1 MSESARPTGSGDPS
15 TPTSDAPD
23 ERRGRGEVPADELQT
38 LTRPP
43 RARWRETV
51 SALLAN
57 RLAAAGLVVLA
68 LLVLAAVFADVVAPF
83 GFADGDLTRRL
94 QPPSAEHWLGT
105 DELGRDI
112 LSRIVFGARVSLQV
126 GAVAVGIS
134 LVVGTLIGLIAGY
147 RGGWIDALLM
157 RTMDVLFSFPV
168 VLLAI
173 AIVAVLSPSL
183 VNTMIAIGVVFT
195 PIFARVVRGSVLSV
209 REEVFVRA
217 ARSLGASD
225 WRIVSR
231 HVLPNVAAPVIVQTS
246 LSLAFAILTEAALSY
261 LGIGVQ
267 PPRPAWGL
275 MLLDA
280 QGFIAVGAW
289 WMSVFPGLAIF
300 LTVMALNLVGDG
312 LRDALD
318 PRQRSIIQSRGAG
331 A

>member
-1 MSESARPTGSGDPS
+1 VSDTALQQPS
-15 TPTSDAPD
+15 TRSRS
-23 ERRGRGEVPADELQT
+23 RRA
-38 LTRPP
+38 
-43 RARWRETV
+43 ETF
-51 SALLAN
+51 SALWSN
-57 RLAAAGLVVLA
+57 RLAAIGLVVLV
-68 LLVLAAVFADVVAPF
+68 LLVLAAVFADVIAPY
-83 GFADGDLTRRL
+83 GYTDSDLTRRL
-94 QPPSAEHWLGT
+94 QPPSGAHWFGT
-105 DELGRDI
+105 DELGRDV
-112 LSRIVFGARVSLQV
+112 LSRVIHGARVSLQV

-134 LVVGTLIGLIAGY
+134 LVLGTTIGLVAGY
-147 RGGWIDALLM
+147 RGGWIDVVLM
-157 RTMDVLFSFPV
+157 RMMDILFSFPV

-183 VNTMIAIGVVFT
+183 VNTMIAIGIVFT

-209 REEVFVRA
+209 REEVYVRA

-225 WRIVSR
+225 LRILGR
-231 HVLPNVAAPVIVQTS
+231 HVLPNVAAPIIVQTS

-280 QGFIAVGAW
+280 QGFIPTGAW
-289 WMSVFPGLAIF
+289 WMSIFPGLAIF

-318 PRQRSIIQSRGAG
+318 PRQRSVIQARGAE

>member
-1 MSESARPTGSGDPS
+1 VSDNLEAPTERSRSRLAES
-15 TPTSDAPD
+15 
-23 ERRGRGEVPADELQT
+23 
-38 LTRPP
+38 
-43 RARWRETV
+43 W

-68 LLVLAAVFADVVAPF
+68 LLILAAVFADVLAPYSF
-83 GFADGDLTRRL
+83 TDGDLTRRL
-94 QPPSAEHWLGT
+94 QAPSGSHLFGT
-105 DELGRDI
+105 DELGRDVF
-112 LSRIVFGARVSLQV
+112 SRVIYGARVSLQV

-134 LVVGTLIGLIAGY
+134 LVLGTTIGLVAGY
-147 RGGWIDALLM
+147 RGGWIDAVLM
-157 RTMDVLFSFPV
+157 RMMDILFSFPV

-209 REEVFVRA
+209 REEVYVRA

-225 WRIVSR
+225 VRILTR
-231 HVLPNVAAPVIVQTS
+231 HVRPNVAAPIIVQTS

-280 QGFIAVGAW
+280 QQFIATGAW

-318 PRQRSIIQSRGAG
+318 PRQRSIIQSRGVDA
-331 A
+331 

>member
-1 MSESARPTGSGDPS
+1 MSDQ
-15 TPTSDAPD
+15 
-23 ERRGRGEVPADELQT
+23 ELQT
-38 LTRPP
+38 PDEP
-43 RARWRETV
+43 SVPRWRETL

-57 RLAAAGLVVLA
+57 RLAAFGLIVLA
-68 LLVLAAVFADVVAPF
+68 LLVLAAIFADAVAPYSF
-83 GFADGDLTRRL
+83 TEGELTRRL
-94 QPPSAEHWLGT
+94 EPPSADHWFGT

-112 LSRIVFGARVSLQV
+112 LSRIIFGARVSLQV

-134 LVVGTLIGLIAGY
+134 LVLGTLIGLIAGY
-147 RGGWIDALLM
+147 RGGWIDAVLM

-183 VNTMIAIGVVFT
+183 VNTMIAIGAVFT

-217 ARSLGASD
+217 SRSLGASD
-225 WRIVSR
+225 WRIISR
-231 HVLPNVAAPVIVQTS
+231 HVLPNVAAPIIVQTS

-280 QGFIAVGAW
+280 QGFIPVGAW
-289 WMSVFPGLAIF
+289 WMSLFPGLAIF
-300 LTVMALNLVGDG
+300 LTVMSLNLVGDG

-318 PRQRSIIQSRGAG
+318 PKQRSIIQSRGVT
-331 A
+331 